1 MSTTQVMSRPIQTEF
16 EFSFKTYSSK
26 LYTTFLKDVVL
37 LIRKPTKLVLH
48 VSDFSVIFYDFY
60 KALDLL
66 KKSKNLFVEQ
76 TLQRS
81 LYSQPYPYL
90 YKTVRDLTPWPL
102 ASNKVLQLGPNGK
115 GAERPAGF

>member
-26 LYTTFLKDVVL
+26 VYTTFLKDVVL
-37 LIRKPTKLVLH
+37 LISKPTKLVLQ

-115 GAERPAGF
+115 GAARPAGF